1 MLSAIFICITLLS
14 ILLFFYA
21 IRQDKRVF
29 LLIILWTIGLGVI
42 SYSGFFTNT
51 SAKPPRFLLVP
62 LGAVLISIFL
72 FKRVNK
78 KALDFNFLLSIHIL
92 RLPIELVLYKLF
104 LQKQVPILMTFKGWN
119 FDILMGISAV
129 FLLLYLLLTKRK
141 LSRAFILIWN
151 LLGLLLLAN
160 IVIIGILSAPLPIQ
174 QLAFDQPNIAVLQFP
189 FIFLPALLVPLVF
202 LSHIL
207 TIKKFKNQ
215 NKSSTT
221 NK

>member
-1 MLSAIFICITLLS
+1 
-14 ILLFFYA
+14 
-21 IRQDKRVF
+21 
-29 LLIILWTIGLGVI
+29 
-42 SYSGFFTNT
+42 
-51 SAKPPRFLLVP
+51 
-62 LGAVLISIFL
+62 
-72 FKRVNK
+72 
-78 KALDFNFLLSIHIL
+78 
-92 RLPIELVLYKLF
+92 
-104 LQKQVPILMTFKGWN
+104 MTFKGWN

-151 LLGLLLLAN
+151 LLGLLLLVN

>member
-1 MLSAIFICITLLS
+1 M
-14 ILLFFYA
+14 
-21 IRQDKRVF
+21 
-29 LLIILWTIGLGVI
+29 
-42 SYSGFFTNT
+42 
-51 SAKPPRFLLVP
+51 
-62 LGAVLISIFL
+62 
-72 FKRVNK
+72 
-78 KALDFNFLLSIHIL
+78 
-92 RLPIELVLYKLF
+92 YKLF

-129 FLLLYLLLTKRK
+129 FILLYLLLTKRK